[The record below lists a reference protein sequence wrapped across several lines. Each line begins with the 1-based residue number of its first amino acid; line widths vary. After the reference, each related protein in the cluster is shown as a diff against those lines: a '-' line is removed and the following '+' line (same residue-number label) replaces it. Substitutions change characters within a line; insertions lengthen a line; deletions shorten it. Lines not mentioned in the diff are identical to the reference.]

1 MWGEGDVE
9 EGEGE
14 DGGRDKVRVVYMC
27 GECKV
32 LSQCTMF
39 TRRSLQGQVRQLNCE
54 LEECRGEDGGGCEE
68 VQAALEEALREKDLL
83 KQQLAR

>member
-1 MWGEGDVE
+1 ME

-14 DGGRDKVRVVYMC
+14 DGGRDKVRVEYMC

-39 TRRSLQGQVRQLNCE
+39 TCRSLQGQVRQLNCE

>member
-1 MWGEGDVE
+1 MWGEGGVE

-14 DGGRDKVRVVYMC
+14 DGGRDKVRVEYMC

-39 TRRSLQGQVRQLNCE
+39 TCRSLQGQVRQLNCE